1 MKAKIISLVNQK
13 GGVGK
18 TTSAI
23 NVAASLTKYDK
34 KVLLID
40 LDSQGNAS
48 QGLNIDKNMEI
59 STMFDVL
66 TTSSNISSAIQ
77 KSYLS
82 NLDVVPA
89 NINLV
94 GAEKKLL
101 EIENSQYTLKEK
113 LIEVIDL
120 YDYIIVDCPPSLST
134 LTINSLS
141 ASDSVLI
148 PVQCEFYA
156 VEGLTQLLDTIIL
169 VIDNFNVDLTIEG
182 VLPTMFDR
190 RLKQANL
197 ILEDL
202 VGFFGEKV
210 FEPIPRTTKV
220 AMSPIE
226 GVAMIDYDKN
236 NLATQRY
243 LDVARE
249 VINNG

>member
-1 MKAKIISLVNQK
+1 MNAKIISLVNQK

-23 NVAASLTKYDK
+23 NISASLAFYGN

-48 QGLNIDKNMEI
+48 QGLNIDKSINTKTI
-59 STMFDVL
+59 FDVL
-66 TTSSNISSAIQ
+66 TTKTKISETIQ
-77 KSYLS
+77 HSYKN

-94 GAEKKLL
+94 GAEKILL
-101 EIENSQYTLKEK
+101 SQDNSQYTLKEK
-113 LIEVIDL
+113 LHEVTSL
-120 YDYIIVDCPPSLST
+120 YDYIIIDCPPSLST
-134 LTINSLS
+134 LTINSLT
-141 ASDSVLI
+141 ASSSIII
-148 PVQCEFYA
+148 PLQCEFYA
-156 VEGLTQLLDTIIL
+156 VEGLTQLLDTIVL
-169 VIDNFNVDLTIEG
+169 VVDNFNNYLSIEG

-202 VGFFGEKV
+202 VAFFGEKV
-210 FEPIPRTTKV
+210 YEPIPRTTKV
-220 AMSPIE
+220 AMSPIN
-226 GVAMIDYDKN
+226 GVAMIDYDIR

-243 LDVARE
+243 LDVAKE
-249 VINNG
+249 VISGE